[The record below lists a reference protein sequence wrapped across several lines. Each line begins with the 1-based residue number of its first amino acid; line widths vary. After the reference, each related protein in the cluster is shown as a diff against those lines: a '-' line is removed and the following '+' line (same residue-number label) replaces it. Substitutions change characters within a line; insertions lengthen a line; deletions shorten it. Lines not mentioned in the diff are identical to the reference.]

1 MRLGEHGYEIELEWT
16 GDRGEGT
23 TGPRAYGRTHVV
35 RATGKL
41 HDLQGSSD
49 RVFHGDRE
57 RWNPEELLLA
67 ALADCHMLS
76 YLYAAARH
84 GVVVRGYTDAASATL
99 REDGRGGGALVGAVL
114 RPRVLVADASMI
126 EAAQSLHAEA
136 AELCFIAASVAFPVR
151 HEPTALVAE
160 PG

>member
-1 MRLGEHGYEIELEWT
+1 MRLGEHGYAIELEWT
-16 GDRGEGT
+16 GDLGQGT
-23 TGPRAYGRTHVV
+23 SGPRAYRRTHVV
-35 RATGKL
+35 RAPGKL

-49 RVFHGDRE
+49 RVFHGDRD

-84 GVVVRGYTDAASATL
+84 GVVVRGYTDAATATL
-99 REDGRGGGALVGAVL
+99 REDGRGGGAIVEAVL
-114 RPRVLVADASMI
+114 RPRVLVADAAMLDH
-126 EAAQSLHAEA
+126 AAALHAEA

-151 HEPTALVAE
+151 HEPTAEVAA
-160 PG
+160 G